1 MRKPPTKWD
10 ERQADV
16 SEPSTKKKR
25 ISPSPPTRAVPF
37 DPPETSVT
45 SAEDLP
51 LPPPRKKKKLKV
63 VQEQAEGKNA
73 SLFPF
78 SLDSSQSLDTV
89 SFYEKMAIGDEEKM
103 KKKKD
108 VVKDGLE
115 KPPKLLKEKKKKKA
129 RKSMDEID
137 AIFG

>member
-1 MRKPPTKWD
+1 MRKPP
-10 ERQADV
+10 
-16 SEPSTKKKR
+16 KKR
-25 ISPSPPTRAVPF
+25 EERVEDTSESSLQQKRTSPSPPTSAVSFEPL
-37 DPPETSVT
+37 ENAVAY
-45 SAEDLP
+45 AEDLP
-51 LPPPRKKKKLKV
+51 LPPPRKKTKLKV

-78 SLDSSQSLDTV
+78 SLDSSQSLNTV
-89 SFYEKMAIGDEEKM
+89 SSVEKRATGEEEKI